1 MGLNFRKSISLGKG
15 LKLNLSK
22 SGPSVSFGKSGFRQS
37 VNLKGQARTTVGI
50 PGTGIYYTK
59 NTNVKN
65 VVSGLTGGL
74 TGKGADAKGKKAAGK
89 AAAEPKAAAAK
100 APKGTK
106 AAGAAAAGA
115 AAGATA
121 AAAKP
126 AVNEELI
133 AASKAKIEEFAAGI
147 DALKSVHKQSDGY
160 IDWEAIANGAV
171 SGKLKELQPF
181 AQSVIAGDI
190 DAYFKVI
197 AEVGPFDDLLEYGS
211 GFEVGTDDPN
221 LLEIEFQVKSDDIIP
236 TQYPDMKAN
245 GEIVMKDFT
254 KSAYYE
260 LVQDYVSSTMLRVA
274 RDTFALLPV
283 KQVIIHAVDKVLNP
297 ATGND
302 EEVTIASVKIKRDA
316 LATLNFERIDPSD
329 CLESF
334 ESNVKFKKTTGY
346 APVDRVLA

>member
-65 VVSGLTGGL
+65 VVSGLTG
-74 TGKGADAKGKKAAGK
+74 KANDAKNKKAAESK
-89 AAAEPKAAAAK
+89 TAAK
-100 APKGTK
+100 APKGAK
-106 AAGAAAAGA
+106 AAGAAGA

-121 AAAKP
+121 GTKAAAKP

-133 AASKAKIEEFAAGI
+133 AASKAKVEEFAAGI
-147 DALKSVHKQSDGY
+147 EALKSVHKQSDGY

-171 SGKLKELQPF
+171 SGQMKELQPF
-181 AQSVIAGDI
+181 AQSVLAGDI
-190 DAYFKVI
+190 DAYFNVI

-211 GFEVGTDDPN
+211 GFEVGTDDPKIMQ
-221 LLEIEFQVKSDDIIP
+221 IEFQVKSDDIVP

-245 GEIVMKDFT
+245 GELVMKDFT

-283 KQVIIHAVDKVLNP
+283 QYVLIHAVDKILNP

>member
-65 VVSGLTGGL
+65 VVSGLTG
-74 TGKGADAKGKKAAGK
+74 KAQEAKNKKAAGK
-89 AAAEPKAAAAK
+89 AAAEPKAAK

-106 AAGAAAAGA
+106 AAAGVAAGA

-133 AASKAKIEEFAAGI
+133 AASKAKVEEFAAGI
-147 DALKSVHKQSDGY
+147 EALKSVHKQSDGY
-160 IDWEAIANGAV
+160 IDWEAVANGAV
-171 SGKLKELQPF
+171 SGQMKELQPF
-181 AQSVIAGDI
+181 AQSVLAGDI
-190 DAYFKVI
+190 DSYFKVI

-211 GFEVGTDDPN
+211 GFEVGTDDPS

-236 TQYPDMKAN
+236 TQYPDMKAS

-283 KQVIIHAVDKVLNP
+283 RQVIIHAVDKVLNP

-334 ESNVKFKKTTGY
+334 ECNVKFKKTTGY

>member
-50 PGTGIYYTK
+50 PGTGVYYTK
-59 NTNVKN
+59 TSNVKN
-65 VVSGLTGGL
+65 IVGGL
-74 TGKGADAKGKKAAGK
+74 TGKNDDSKGKKTSKKDSESKASKSGK
-89 AAAEPKAAAAK
+89 SAAAAEAKAAK
-100 APKGTK
+100 A
-106 AAGAAAAGA
+106 
-115 AAGATA
+115 
-121 AAAKP
+121 AK
-126 AVNEELI
+126 NEELI
-133 AASKAKIEEFAAGI
+133 RESQAKIEEFAAGI
-147 DALKSVHKQSDGY
+147 EALKSVHKQSDGY

-171 SGKLKELQPF
+171 SGQISELRPF
-181 AQSVIAGDI
+181 AQSVLAGDI
-190 DAYFKVI
+190 DAYFRVI
-197 AEVGPFDDLLEYGS
+197 EQVGPFDDLLEYGS
-211 GFEVGTDDPN
+211 GFEVGTDDPRF
-221 LLEIEFQVKSDDIIP
+221 LEVEFQVKSDDIIP
-236 TQYPDMKAN
+236 TQYPDMKAS
-245 GEIVMKDFT
+245 GELVMKDFT

-260 LVQDYVSSTMLRVA
+260 LVQDYVSSTILRVA

-283 KQVIIHAVDKVLNP
+283 QQVIIHAVDKVLNP

-302 EEVTIASVKIKRDA
+302 EEVTICSAKIKRDA

-334 ESNVKFKKTTGY
+334 ESNVRFKKTTGY

>member
-59 NTNVKN
+59 TNNVKN
-65 VVSGLTGGL
+65 LVGGL
-74 TGKGADAKGKKAAGK
+74 TGKDDSKGKKSTKKDTAAKGTSTK
-89 AAAEPKAAAAK
+89 AAK
-100 APKGTK
+100 AAP
-106 AAGAAAAGA
+106 
-115 AAGATA
+115 
-121 AAAKP
+121 AAKQ
-126 AVNEELI
+126 VNEELI
-133 AASKAKIEEFAAGI
+133 AQSKATLEEFAAGI
-147 DALKSVHKQSDGY
+147 EALKSVHKQSDGY
-160 IDWEAIANGAV
+160 IDWEAVANGAV
-171 SGKLKELQPF
+171 SGQIKELQPF
-181 AQSVIAGDI
+181 AQSVLAGDI

-197 AEVGPFDDLLEYGS
+197 EQVGPFDDLLEYGS
-211 GFEVGTDDPN
+211 GFEVGTDDPRMM
-221 LLEIEFQVKSDDIIP
+221 EIEFQVKSDDIIP
-236 TQYPDMKAN
+236 TQYPDMKAS
-245 GEIVMKDFT
+245 GEIVMKDFSKT
-254 KSAYYE
+254 AYYE

-283 KQVIIHAVDKVLNP
+283 QQVIIHAVDKVLNP

-302 EEVTIASVKIKRDA
+302 EEVTIASAKIKRDA
-316 LATLNFERIDPSD
+316 MATLNFERIDPSD

-346 APVDRVLA
+346 SPVDRVLA

>member
-65 VVSGLTGGL
+65 VVGAL
-74 TGKGADAKGKKAAGK
+74 TGKKDDAKGKKAAGK
-89 AAAEPKAAAAK
+89 GAAESKAASGKAAPAKAAK
-100 APKGTK
+100 AAP
-106 AAGAAAAGA
+106 A
-115 AAGATA
+115 
-121 AAAKP
+121 P

-133 AASKAKIEEFAAGI
+133 AKSKAQVEEFAAGI
-147 DALKSVHKQSDGY
+147 EALKSVHKQSDGY
-160 IDWEAIANGAV
+160 IDWEAVANGAV
-171 SGKLKELQPF
+171 GQYKELQPF
-181 AQSVIAGDI
+181 AQSVLAGDI

-211 GFEVGTDDPN
+211 GFEVGTDDPKM
-221 LLEIEFQVKSDDIIP
+221 LEIEFQVKSDAIIP

-245 GEIVMKDFT
+245 GEIVMKDFSKT
-254 KSAYYE
+254 AYYE

-283 KQVIIHAVDKVLNP
+283 QTVIIHAVDKVLNP

-302 EEVTIASVKIKRDA
+302 EEVTVCSAKIKRDA

-334 ESNVKFKKTTGY
+334 ESNVKFRKTAGY

>member
-59 NTNVKN
+59 TSNVKN
-65 VVSGLTGGL
+65 LVGGL
-74 TGKGADAKGKKAAGK
+74 TGKDTAKGKKSTKKDSEAKAPAAKGTKGK
-89 AAAEPKAAAAK
+89 AAAAAAPASK
-100 APKGTK
+100 
-106 AAGAAAAGA
+106 
-115 AAGATA
+115 
-121 AAAKP
+121 

-133 AASKAKIEEFAAGI
+133 AQSKTKIEEFAAGI
-147 DALKSVHKQSDGY
+147 EALKSIHKQSDGY
-160 IDWEAIANGAV
+160 IDWEAVANGAV
-171 SGKLKELQPF
+171 SGQMRELQPF
-181 AQSVIAGDI
+181 AQSVLAGDI
-190 DAYFKVI
+190 DAYFRVI
-197 AEVGPFDDLLEYGS
+197 EQVGPFDDLLEYGS
-211 GFEVGTDDPN
+211 GFEVGTDDPKMM
-221 LLEIEFQVKSDDIIP
+221 EIEFQVKSDEIIP
-236 TQYPDMKAN
+236 AQYPDMKAS
-245 GEIVMKDFT
+245 GELVMKDFT

-283 KQVIIHAVDKVLNP
+283 QQVIIHAVDKVLNP

-302 EEVTIASVKIKRDA
+302 EEVTIASAKIKRDA
-316 LATLNFERIDPSD
+316 MAALNFERIDPSD

-334 ESNVKFKKTTGY
+334 ESNVKFRKTAGY
-346 APVDRVLA
+346 APVDRILA

>member
-65 VVSGLTGGL
+65 VVSGLTG
-74 TGKGADAKGKKAAGK
+74 KANDAKNKKAADSK
-89 AAAEPKAAAAK
+89 TAAK
-100 APKGTK
+100 APKGAK
-106 AAGAAAAGA
+106 AAGAAAGA
-115 AAGATA
+115 AAGTK
-121 AAAKP
+121 AAAKS

-133 AASKAKIEEFAAGI
+133 AASKAKVEEFAAGI
-147 DALKSVHKQSDGY
+147 EALKSVHKQSDGY

-171 SGKLKELQPF
+171 SGQMKELQPF
-181 AQSVIAGDI
+181 AQSVLAGDI
-190 DAYFKVI
+190 DAYFNVI

-211 GFEVGTDDPN
+211 GFEVGTDDPKIMQ
-221 LLEIEFQVKSDDIIP
+221 IEFQVKSDNIVP

-245 GEIVMKDFT
+245 GELVMKDFT

-283 KQVIIHAVDKVLNP
+283 QYVLIHAVDKILNP

>member
-65 VVSGLTGGL
+65 VVSGLTG
-74 TGKGADAKGKKAAGK
+74 KVQDAKNKKAAGK
-89 AAAEPKAAAAK
+89 AAAEPKAAK

-106 AAGAAAAGA
+106 AVGAAAGA
-115 AAGATA
+115 AGVA
-121 AAAKP
+121 AAASKP

-133 AASKAKIEEFAAGI
+133 AASKARVEEFAAGI
-147 DALKSVHKQSDGY
+147 EALKSVHKQSDGY

-171 SGKLKELQPF
+171 SGQLKELQPF
-181 AQSVIAGDI
+181 AQSVLAGDI

-221 LLEIEFQVKSDDIIP
+221 TMEIEFQVKSGDIIP
-236 TQYPDMKAN
+236 TQYPDMKAS

-283 KQVIIHAVDKVLNP
+283 RQVLIHAVDKVLNP

-302 EEVTIASVKIKRDA
+302 EEVTIASVKLKRDA

>member
-89 AAAEPKAAAAK
+89 AAAEPKAAKGAKGAA
-100 APKGTK
+100 A
-106 AAGAAAAGA
+106 AAGAAGAAGA
-115 AAGATA
+115 AAGAK

-126 AVNEELI
+126 AVKEELI

-147 DALKSVHKQSDGY
+147 EAIKSVHKQSDGY

-181 AQSVIAGDI
+181 AQSVLSGDI
-190 DAYFKVI
+190 DAYFNVI

-211 GFEVGTDDPN
+211 SFEVGTDDPQIMQ
-221 LLEIEFQVKSDDIIP
+221 IEFQVKSGDVVP
-236 TQYPDMKAN
+236 TQYPDMKAG
-245 GEIVMKDFT
+245 GELVMKDFT

-283 KQVIIHAVDKVLNP
+283 KTVLIHAVDKILNP

-334 ESNVKFKKTTGY
+334 ESNIKFKKTTGY

>member
-65 VVSGLTGGL
+65 LVGGL
-74 TGKGADAKGKKAAGK
+74 TGKGTDAKGKKGAGK
-89 AAAEPKAAAAK
+89 AADAKGADAKAAK
-100 APKGTK
+100 APKGAK
-106 AAGAAAAGA
+106 AAAAA
-115 AAGATA
+115 AP
-121 AAAKP
+121 AK
-126 AVNEELI
+126 AQVNEELI
-133 AASKAKIEEFAAGI
+133 AQSKAKIEEFAAGI
-147 DALKSVHKQSDGY
+147 EALKSVHKQSDGY
-160 IDWEAIANGAV
+160 IDWEAVANGAV
-171 SGKLKELQPF
+171 SGGLKELQPF
-181 AQSVIAGDI
+181 AQSVLAGDI
-190 DAYFKVI
+190 DSYFKVI
-197 AEVGPFDDLLEYGS
+197 EEVDPFDDLLEYGS
-211 GFEVGTDDPN
+211 GFEVGTDDPRM
-221 LLEIEFQVKSDDIIP
+221 LEIEFQVKSDDIIP
-236 TQYPDMKAN
+236 TEYPDMKAS
-245 GEIVMKDFT
+245 GEIVMKEFS

-283 KQVIIHAVDKVLNP
+283 QQVIIHAVDKVLNP

>member
-65 VVSGLTGGL
+65 VVGAL
-74 TGKGADAKGKKAAGK
+74 TGKKDDAKGKKAAGK
-89 AAAEPKAAAAK
+89 GAAESKAASGKAAPAKAAK
-100 APKGTK
+100 AAP
-106 AAGAAAAGA
+106 AA
-115 AAGATA
+115 
-121 AAAKP
+121 P

-133 AASKAKIEEFAAGI
+133 AKSKAQVEEFAAGI
-147 DALKSVHKQSDGY
+147 EALKSVHKQSDGY
-160 IDWEAIANGAV
+160 IDWEAVANGAV
-171 SGKLKELQPF
+171 GQYKELQPF
-181 AQSVIAGDI
+181 AQSVLAGDI

-211 GFEVGTDDPN
+211 GFEVGTDDPKM
-221 LLEIEFQVKSDDIIP
+221 LEIEFQVKSDAIIP

-245 GEIVMKDFT
+245 GEIVMKDFSKT
-254 KSAYYE
+254 AYYE

-283 KQVIIHAVDKVLNP
+283 QTVIIHAVDKVLNP

-302 EEVTIASVKIKRDA
+302 EEVTVCSAKIKRDA

-334 ESNVKFKKTTGY
+334 ESNVKFRKTAGY

>member
-65 VVSGLTGGL
+65 VVGAL
-74 TGKGADAKGKKAAGK
+74 TGKKDDAKGKKAAGK
-89 AAAEPKAAAAK
+89 GTAADTKAAK

-106 AAGAAAAGA
+106 AAAAPAP
-115 AAGATA
+115 
-121 AAAKP
+121 AKA

-133 AASKAKIEEFAAGI
+133 AQSKAKIEEFAAGI
-147 DALKSVHKQSDGY
+147 EALKSVHKQSDGY
-160 IDWEAIANGAV
+160 IDWEAVANGAV
-171 SGKLKELQPF
+171 SGGLKELQPF
-181 AQSVIAGDI
+181 AQSVLAGDI
-190 DAYFKVI
+190 DSYFKVI
-197 AEVGPFDDLLEYGS
+197 EEVDPFDDLLEYGS
-211 GFEVGTDDPN
+211 GFEVGTDDPKM
-221 LLEIEFQVKSDDIIP
+221 LEIEFQVKSDDIIP
-236 TQYPDMKAN
+236 TEYPDMKAS
-245 GEIVMKDFT
+245 GEIVMKEFS

-283 KQVIIHAVDKVLNP
+283 QQVIIHAVDKILNP

-316 LATLNFERIDPSD
+316 LGALNFERIDPSD

-334 ESNVKFKKTTGY
+334 ESNIKFKKTTGY
-346 APVDRVLA
+346 SPVDRVLA

>member
-65 VVSGLTGGL
+65 VVSSL
-74 TGKGADAKGKKAAGK
+74 TGKAQDAKNKKAAGK
-89 AAAEPKAAAAK
+89 AAAEPKAAK
-100 APKGTK
+100 STK
-106 AAGAAAAGA
+106 AAAAGA
-115 AAGATA
+115 AGAA
-121 AAAKP
+121 VGAKAAAKP
-126 AVNEELI
+126 AVNEELS
-133 AASKAKIEEFAAGI
+133 AASKAKVEEFAAGI
-147 DALKSVHKQSDGY
+147 EALKSVHKQSDGY
-160 IDWEAIANGAV
+160 IDWEALANGAV
-171 SGKLKELQPF
+171 SGQLKELQPF
-181 AQSVIAGDI
+181 AQSVLAGDI
-190 DAYFKVI
+190 DAYFNVI

-211 GFEVGTDDPN
+211 GFEVGTDDPQIMQ
-221 LLEIEFQVKSDDIIP
+221 IEFQVKSGDIVP

-245 GEIVMKDFT
+245 GELVMKDFT

-283 KQVIIHAVDKVLNP
+283 KAVLIHAVDKVLNP

-334 ESNVKFKKTTGY
+334 ESNIRFKKTTGY

>member
-65 VVSGLTGGL
+65 VVSGLTG
-74 TGKGADAKGKKAAGK
+74 KAQEAKNKKAAGK
-89 AAAEPKAAAAK
+89 AAAEPKAAK
-100 APKGTK
+100 APKATK
-106 AAGAAAAGA
+106 AAAAGV
-115 AAGATA
+115 AAGAGAGAAA

-133 AASKAKIEEFAAGI
+133 AASKAKLEEFAAGI

-171 SGKLKELQPF
+171 SGQLKELQPF
-181 AQSVIAGDI
+181 AQSVLAGDI

-221 LLEIEFQVKSDDIIP
+221 LMEIEFQVKSDDIIP

-302 EEVTIASVKIKRDA
+302 EEVTIASVKLKRDA

>member
-65 VVSGLTGGL
+65 VVSGLTG
-74 TGKGADAKGKKAAGK
+74 KAQEAKNKKAAGK
-89 AAAEPKAAAAK
+89 AAAEPKAAK

-106 AAGAAAAGA
+106 AAAGVAAGA

-133 AASKAKIEEFAAGI
+133 AASKAKVEEFAAGI
-147 DALKSVHKQSDGY
+147 EALKSVHKQSDGY

-171 SGKLKELQPF
+171 SGQMKELQPF
-181 AQSVIAGDI
+181 AQSVLAGDI
-190 DAYFKVI
+190 DSYFKVI

-211 GFEVGTDDPN
+211 GFEVGTDDPS

-236 TQYPDMKAN
+236 TQYPDMKAS

-283 KQVIIHAVDKVLNP
+283 RQVIIHAVDKVLNP

>member
-37 VNLKGQARTTVGI
+37 INLKGNARTTVGI

-65 VVSGLTGGL
+65 VVSSL
-74 TGKGADAKGKKAAGK
+74 TGKAQDAKNKKAAGK
-89 AAAEPKAAAAK
+89 AAAEPKAAKGAK
-100 APKGTK
+100 
-106 AAGAAAAGA
+106 AAAAGA
-115 AAGATA
+115 AGAA
-121 AAAKP
+121 ASAKAAAKP

-133 AASKAKIEEFAAGI
+133 AASKAKVEEFAAGI
-147 DALKSVHKQSDGY
+147 EALKSVHKQSDGY
-160 IDWEAIANGAV
+160 IDWEALANGAV
-171 SGKLKELQPF
+171 SGQLKELQPF
-181 AQSVIAGDI
+181 AQSVLAGDI
-190 DAYFKVI
+190 DAYFNVI

-211 GFEVGTDDPN
+211 GFEVGTDDPQIMQ
-221 LLEIEFQVKSDDIIP
+221 IEFQVKSGDIVP

-245 GEIVMKDFT
+245 GELVMKDFT

-283 KQVIIHAVDKVLNP
+283 KAVLIHAVDKVLNP

-316 LATLNFERIDPSD
+316 LATLNFERIDPSE

-334 ESNVKFKKTTGY
+334 ESNIRFKKTTGY

>member
-89 AAAEPKAAAAK
+89 AAAEPKAAKGAK
-100 APKGTK
+100 GVA
-106 AAGAAAAGA
+106 AAGAAGAAGA
-115 AAGATA
+115 AAGAK

-147 DALKSVHKQSDGY
+147 EAIKSVHKQSDGY

-181 AQSVIAGDI
+181 AQSVLSGDI
-190 DAYFKVI
+190 DAYFNVI

-211 GFEVGTDDPN
+211 SFEVGTDDPQIMQ
-221 LLEIEFQVKSDDIIP
+221 IEFQVKSGDVVP
-236 TQYPDMKAN
+236 TQYPDMKAG
-245 GEIVMKDFT
+245 GELVMKDFT

-283 KQVIIHAVDKVLNP
+283 KTVLIHAVDKILNP

-334 ESNVKFKKTTGY
+334 ESNIKFKKTTGY

>member
-59 NTNVKN
+59 TNNVKN
-65 VVSGLTGGL
+65 LVGGL
-74 TGKGADAKGKKAAGK
+74 TGNKETSSKSKKGTGK
-89 AAAEPKAAAAK
+89 ASESKASPKAAAAK
-100 APKGTK
+100 SAK
-106 AAGAAAAGA
+106 AVP
-115 AAGATA
+115 
-121 AAAKP
+121 AAKP
-126 AVNEELI
+126 QVNEELI
-133 AASKAKIEEFAAGI
+133 AQSKAQLEEFAAGI

-160 IDWEAIANGAV
+160 IDWASIANGAV
-171 SGKLKELQPF
+171 SGQLRELQPF
-181 AQSVIAGDI
+181 AQSVLAGDI

-197 AEVGPFDDLLEYGS
+197 EQVGPFDDLLEYGS
-211 GFEVGTDDPN
+211 GFEVGTDDPEMM
-221 LLEIEFQVKSDDIIP
+221 EIEFQVKSDSIIP

-245 GEIVMKDFT
+245 GEIVMKDFS

-283 KQVIIHAVDKVLNP
+283 RQVIIHAVDKVLNP

-302 EEVTIASVKIKRDA
+302 EEVTVCSVKIKRDA

-334 ESNVKFKKTTGY
+334 ECNVKFRKTSGY

>member
-65 VVSGLTGGL
+65 VVGAL
-74 TGKGADAKGKKAAGK
+74 TGKKDDAKGKKAAGK
-89 AAAEPKAAAAK
+89 GAAESKAASGKAASAKAAK
-100 APKGTK
+100 AAP
-106 AAGAAAAGA
+106 AA
-115 AAGATA
+115 
-121 AAAKP
+121 P

-133 AASKAKIEEFAAGI
+133 AKSKAQVEEFAAGI
-147 DALKSVHKQSDGY
+147 EALKSVHKQSDGY
-160 IDWEAIANGAV
+160 IDWEAVANGAV
-171 SGKLKELQPF
+171 GQYKELQPF
-181 AQSVIAGDI
+181 AQSVLAGDI

-211 GFEVGTDDPN
+211 GFEVGTDDPKM
-221 LLEIEFQVKSDDIIP
+221 LEIEFQVKSDAIIP

-245 GEIVMKDFT
+245 GEIVMKDFSKT
-254 KSAYYE
+254 AYYE

-283 KQVIIHAVDKVLNP
+283 QIVIIHAVDKVLNP

-302 EEVTIASVKIKRDA
+302 EEVTVCSAKIKRDA

-334 ESNVKFKKTTGY
+334 ESNVKFRKTAGY